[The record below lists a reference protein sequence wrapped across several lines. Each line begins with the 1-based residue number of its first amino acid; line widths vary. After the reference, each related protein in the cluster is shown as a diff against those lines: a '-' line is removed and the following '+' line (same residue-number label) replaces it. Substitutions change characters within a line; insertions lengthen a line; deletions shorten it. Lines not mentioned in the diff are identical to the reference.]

1 MGILINALS
10 IILGVYFGSVFK
22 EKIRFNNF
30 TILGIS
36 IMIISMVSFLENVFC
51 VTQMTLKSNEL
62 LIVIFSLIIGSAM
75 GDLMHLEEK
84 ISLLSSCKG
93 NNFSE
98 FIDTVVFFSVG
109 GLQICGPILWA
120 TSGDSSQLLLKSLID
135 LPFALM
141 FGISYGKKVSLSAIP
156 MAIGQLMIAGLT
168 AISKCFFDANVIKQ
182 LCAMGYI
189 VLFFSGFNLVCEK
202 KYKINNINMIM
213 GIFIILLYNIIIK
226 IWRVI

>member
-1 MGILINALS
+1 
-10 IILGVYFGSVFK
+10 
-22 EKIRFNNF
+22 
-30 TILGIS
+30 
-36 IMIISMVSFLENVFC
+36 
-51 VTQMTLKSNEL
+51 
-62 LIVIFSLIIGSAM
+62 
-75 GDLMHLEEK
+75 
-84 ISLLSSCKG
+84 
-93 NNFSE
+93 
-98 FIDTVVFFSVG
+98 
-109 GLQICGPILWA
+109 
-120 TSGDSSQLLLKSLID
+120 
-135 LPFALM
+135 
-141 FGISYGKKVSLSAIP
+141 